1 MTREIMTGTQ
11 TAAVR
16 VGVAGALD
24 TIVADVLVVFMTEGG
39 VAAGMAAEVD
49 RATGGLLTRLAD
61 SGDLSGKRY
70 ECVPLL
76 APPGLQAGQLLVV
89 GLGKREGVDD
99 VTCFRAAASAARL
112 IAARPRA
119 KVVFLSERSWSDAQ
133 A

>member
-49 RATGGLLTRLAD
+49 RATGG
-61 SGDLSGKRY
+61 
-70 ECVPLL
+70 
-76 APPGLQAGQLLVV
+76 
-89 GLGKREGVDD
+89 
-99 VTCFRAAASAARL
+99 
-112 IAARPRA
+112 
-119 KVVFLSERSWSDAQ
+119 
-133 A
+133 